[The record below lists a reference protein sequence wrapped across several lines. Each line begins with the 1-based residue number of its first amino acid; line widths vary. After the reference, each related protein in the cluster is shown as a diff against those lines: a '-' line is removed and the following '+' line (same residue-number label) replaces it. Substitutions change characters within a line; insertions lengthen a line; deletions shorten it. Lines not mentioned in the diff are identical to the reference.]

1 MKLNVLNLGKCE
13 YNEALQIQFDILE
26 KRQKKE
32 IDDTLIIVEHPAVIT
47 MGRNKG
53 ATNLMVSEEELESLG
68 VQLVKATRGGD
79 VTYHGQG
86 QIVGYPI
93 VDLRSLG
100 MGVKEFVHHL
110 EQVFIDLLNEKYNIG
125 AGRIDEHK
133 GVWIEDNKITA
144 IGLSVKHGVTMHGF
158 AFNVNTNLSHFDLIV
173 PCGIQNKGVVSIE
186 KLIGEK
192 ADFNELTNY
201 VVEYFSKI
209 YNYDECVHIELGSGK
224 NI

>member
-93 VDLRSLG
+93 VDLDPRHGSKGIRSPFRASIYRF
-100 MGVKEFVHHL
+100 VK
-110 EQVFIDLLNEKYNIG
+110 
-125 AGRIDEHK
+125 
-133 GVWIEDNKITA
+133 
-144 IGLSVKHGVTMHGF
+144 
-158 AFNVNTNLSHFDLIV
+158 
-173 PCGIQNKGVVSIE
+173 
-186 KLIGEK
+186 
-192 ADFNELTNY
+192 
-201 VVEYFSKI
+201 
-209 YNYDECVHIELGSGK
+209 
-224 NI
+224 

>member
-1 MKLNVLNLGKCE
+1 MKLNILNLGKCE
-13 YNEALQIQFDILE
+13 YNEALQIQFDMLE

-53 ATNLMVSEEELESLG
+53 DNNLMVSEEHLDSLG
-68 VQLVKATRGGD
+68 IQLVKATRGGD

-100 MGVKEFVHHL
+100 MGIKEFVDHL
-110 EQVFIDLLNEKYNIG
+110 EEVFIDLLNDKYNIA

-133 GVWIEDNKITA
+133 GVWVGDDKITA
-144 IGLSVKHGVTMHGF
+144 IGLSVKHGITMHGF

-173 PCGIQNKGVVSIE
+173 PCGIQGKGVVSIE
-186 KLIGEK
+186 KLIGKK
-192 ADFNELTNY
+192 ADFDELTQD
-201 VVEYFSKI
+201 VAKYFSKI
-209 YNYDECVHIELGSGK
+209 YKYDEVVQI
-224 NI
+224 

>member
-173 PCGIQNKGVVSIE
+173 PVPPACRAEDKPP
-186 KLIGEK
+186 
-192 ADFNELTNY
+192 
-201 VVEYFSKI
+201 FS
-209 YNYDECVHIELGSGK
+209 
-224 NI
+224 

>member
-53 ATNLMVSEEELESLG
+53 DSNLVVSEEELNSLG
-68 VQLVKATRGGD
+68 IQLVKSTRGGD
-79 VTYHGQG
+79 ITYHGQG

-100 MGVKEFVHHL
+100 MGVKEFVDHL
-110 EQVFIDLLNEKYNIG
+110 EQVFIDLINDKYNMA
-125 AGRIDEHK
+125 AGRIDDHK
-133 GVWIEDNKITA
+133 GVWVEDNKITA

-158 AFNVNTNLSHFDLIV
+158 AFNVNTNLSHFELIV
-173 PCGIQNKGVVSIE
+173 PCGIETKGVVSIE
-186 KLIGEK
+186 RLIGEK
-192 ADFNELTNY
+192 ANFAELTND
-201 VVEYFSKI
+201 VVEYFSKT
-209 YNYDECVHIELGSGK
+209 YNYDEWVQINLG
-224 NI
+224 

>member
-13 YNEALQIQFDILE
+13 YNEALQIQFDMLE

-53 ATNLMVSEEELESLG
+53 DNNLMVSEEHLDSLG
-68 VQLVKATRGGD
+68 IQLVKATRGGD

-100 MGVKEFVHHL
+100 MGIKEFVDHL
-110 EQVFIDLLNEKYNIG
+110 EEVFIKLLKDKYNIA

-133 GVWIEDNKITA
+133 GVWVEDDKITA

-173 PCGIQNKGVVSIE
+173 PCGIQGKGVVSIE
-186 KLIGEK
+186 KLIGKK
-192 ADFNELTNY
+192 ADFDELTND
-201 VVEYFSKI
+201 VANYFCKI
-209 YNYDECVHIELGSGK
+209 YKYDECKQIKLESLKG
-224 NI
+224 N